1 MKKSELFNKIFEKG
15 ITYEE
20 YIKKSEKYL
29 ERMKDGWVTSG
40 EEINKISQPQI
51 SHMNEKILILC
62 IAENW
67 CGDCA
72 NGVPVIAKLA
82 DALDNWVFRI
92 SGLNNFFEEIEIE
105 YTTAGRLKIP
115 IVIFADEDGDEIIRW
130 VERPT
135 RSYHLLG
142 LLRDQNLSKED
153 FLKQYTTLDELN
165 IPSISQEILRELIN
179 VADKASSIVHLHPPK
194 KKPKT
199 LIH

>member
-20 YIKKSEKYL
+20 YLKKSEKHL
-29 ERMKDGWVTSG
+29 ERMKDGWITS
-40 EEINKISQPQI
+40 EKEINNFNQAQI
-51 SHMNEKILILC
+51 SRMNEKMLILC
-62 IAENW
+62 IGENW

-82 DALDNWVFRI
+82 DVFDNWDFRI
-92 SGLNNFFEEIEIE
+92 NGLTFLSEEIKME

-142 LLRDQNLSKED
+142 VLRDQNLSKEE
-153 FLKQYTTLDELN
+153 FLEQYKSYDEFN
-165 IPSISQEILRELIN
+165 TPSVTQEILREIIY
-179 VADKASSIVHLHPPK
+179 VADKASSIVHLHPPR
-194 KKPKT
+194 KKPKI

>member
-20 YIKKSEKYL
+20 YIKKGDRYL
-29 ERMKDGWVTSG
+29 ERMKNSWTTSKK
-40 EEINKISQPQI
+40 EINKISQAQI
-51 SHMNEKILILC
+51 SRMNEKMLVLC

-82 DALDNWVFRI
+82 DVLDNWDFRI
-92 SGLNNFFEEIEIE
+92 IGLNNLFKEMEME
-105 YTTAGRLKIP
+105 YTTAGRMKIP
-115 IVIFADEDGDEIIRW
+115 IVIFADEDGDEIMRW

-142 LLRDQNLSKED
+142 MLRNQNLSKEE
-153 FLKQYTTLDELN
+153 FIEQYKTLDELN
-165 IPSISQEILRELIN
+165 TPSISREILRELIY

-194 KKPKT
+194 KKPKI

>member
-20 YIKKSEKYL
+20 YIKKSDKFL
-29 ERMKDGWVTSG
+29 ERMRDGWITTDR
-40 EEINKISQPQI
+40 EINEIDQDQI
-51 SHMNEKILILC
+51 SRMNEKMLVLC

-82 DALDNWVFRI
+82 EILNNWDFRI
-92 SGLNNFFEEIEIE
+92 SGLNNFEEIKME
-105 YTTAGRLKIP
+105 YTTAGRMKIP
-115 IVIFADEDGDEIIRW
+115 IVIFADEDGDEVMRW

-142 LLRDQNLSKED
+142 MLRDQNLSKEE
-153 FLKQYTTLDELN
+153 FLEQYKALDELN
-165 IPSISQEILRELIN
+165 TPSISQEILQELIN
-179 VADKASSIVHLHPPK
+179 VAGKASSIVHLHPPK
-194 KKPKT
+194 KKPKI